1 MSERNKNVFISYGH
15 NNFDMLIEKVSKAI
29 REKGYNVFLD
39 KDYLNQG
46 DWEDI
51 IDNHIRGSKY
61 FLFMISSRS
70 VSRDGY
76 CLNELCR
83 AGECNSTIIP
93 VKLDDSLAPLSIN
106 KYQRILLDSCILP
119 NGNIDEDIFNS
130 VINKIVDILDGRAE
144 CGYVD
149 KDSIIKSALKPIVQ
163 KEDLYKHYS
172 VFKGRRKA
180 FKEFENFMETDQNI
194 LWLPASPG
202 TGKTAFS
209 SMLCWNYPK
218 SVAGIHFCKFN
229 NSDRTNPK
237 NIFTTLAYQ
246 LAEFLPSYKEK
257 LLELNELNKVFE
269 KNAERIFE
277 YLFIE
282 PLLDIKPDNNI
293 ALVIDALD
301 EASFRGDNE
310 VCAILQRAKLKN
322 IIPTWLKFVLTSRRE
337 VEVTNNLNYVSV
349 ICKQFEETTL
359 DDIKEYYLD
368 QFPNLDEERLEIL
381 LNKSEGS
388 FLYATEITKQV
399 NSNILSLDD
408 INLFPP
414 GIYGFFNDCFNRI
427 FGVTQERKIS
437 FEDAKPV
444 LEFLC
449 IFQEVV
455 TEEFLQEILK
465 KDEYEIRLILSSISG
480 LFKITSNGIEPIH
493 KSLIDWL
500 VTPGDV
506 GHVYYISKK
515 SGYKRLY
522 DYLLTF
528 YEKGRYSNKYL
539 SKYFGKTLIELHKI
553 DELEELLNNYRFL
566 AARNRVLHFDTG
578 LREYL
583 RELESFDDCY
593 DIFSQETFAR
603 VFQDNRRL
611 LYNSGMFFD
620 LQKLGLTD
628 ALEDLQGTFELE
640 GEIGIAFYY
649 YIVEEFDKAIR
660 QCKLLI
666 NSNKEIQDKPELL
679 AELHNVKGLSQRKI
693 VEFDEAIESFDN
705 AIICSNNAKDTVPSK
720 NSDPAFEES
729 MAYLLLGKIYTNM
742 LDFTKANEC
751 LDKSVEIL
759 NARIDEL
766 DDGDD
771 KTAKLLF
778 LAEEYRVYAY
788 SCIWENDFTKAEEL
802 LNKCDMIYRGNKS
815 STDRY
820 FLRYQYTSCL
830 LLIMR
835 GELKGVEVKL
845 NSLLKNIKGKYDK
858 GTINM
863 YLGLLCLLS
872 NDDRAPFFIDEA
884 KKIFKRIKAYLEL
897 NEAQMIEDVY
907 NHIHGIDAI
916 IDYGFRNQYAEKW
929 IEYAKEYVK
938 KQTLLGVK

>member
-1 MSERNKNVFISYGH
+1 MSERERSVFISYGH
-15 NNFDMLIEKVSKAI
+15 NNYDLLVDKVAKAI
-29 REKGYNVFLD
+29 REQGFNVFLD
-39 KDYLNQG
+39 KDYLNEG
-46 DWEDI
+46 DWEEI
-51 IDNHIRGSKY
+51 IDNHIKGSRY
-61 FLFMISSRS
+61 FLFMISARS
-70 VSRDGY
+70 VSHDGY

-83 AGECNSTIIP
+83 AGETHARIIP

-106 KYQRILLDSCILP
+106 KFQRMPLDTCILP
-119 NGNIDEDIFNS
+119 DGSINEEIFNS
-130 VINKIVDILDGRAE
+130 VINKIIDIISGKVKS
-144 CGYVD
+144 GYVD
-149 KDSIIKSALKPIVQ
+149 NDSIIKSALNPINQ
-163 KEDLYKHYS
+163 KEDLCKHYT

-180 FKEFENFMETDQNI
+180 FEEFEEFMNSEENI

-209 SMLCWNYPK
+209 SMLCWKYPK
-218 SVAGIHFCKFN
+218 LVGGIHFCKFN

-246 LAEFLPSYKEK
+246 LAESLPLYKQK
-257 LLELNELNKVFE
+257 LLELNELGKVFE

-282 PLLDIKPDNNI
+282 PLIGIKPDHNI

-310 VCAILQRAKLKN
+310 VCAILQRAKLKD
-322 IIPTWLKFVLTSRRE
+322 IIPSWLKFVLTSRRE

-349 ICKQFEETTL
+349 ICKRFEETTL
-359 DDIKEYYLD
+359 EDIKEYYLD
-368 QFPNLDEERLEIL
+368 QFPNLDNEKLEIL

-399 NSNILSLDD
+399 RDNILSLDD

-427 FGVTQERKIS
+427 FSSDHNKKIS
-437 FEDAKPV
+437 FEEAKPV

-506 GHVYYISKK
+506 GHIYYISRK

-528 YEKGRYSNKYL
+528 YEKGRYSNVYV
-539 SKYFGKTLIELHKI
+539 SKYYGKTLIELHKI

-566 AARNRVLHFDTG
+566 VARNRVLHFDTG

-603 VFQDNRRL
+603 VFRDNRRL

-628 ALEDLQGTFELE
+628 ALSDLEGTFELE
-640 GEIGIAFYY
+640 GEIGVAFYY

-693 VEFDEAIESFDN
+693 VEFDEAIGSFGN
-705 AIICSNNAKDTVPSK
+705 AIKCSNDAKDSIPSK

-729 MAYLLLGKIYTNM
+729 MAYLILGKIYTNM
-742 LDFTKANEC
+742 LDFNKANEC

-759 NARIDEL
+759 NNRIDEL

-788 SCIWENDFTKAEEL
+788 SCIWENDFKKAEDL
-802 LNKCDMIYRGNKS
+802 LNKCDMIYRNNKS

-830 LLIMR
+830 LKIMSN
-835 GELKGVEVKL
+835 EVKGIEVKL
-845 NSLLKNIKGKYDK
+845 NSLLSSIKGKYDR

-863 YLGLLCLLS
+863 YLGLLCLFT
-872 NDDRAPFFIDEA
+872 NDDRAMSFIDEA

-897 NEAQMIEDVY
+897 NEAQMIGEIYNELHNISED
-907 NHIHGIDAI
+907 
-916 IDYGFRNQYAEKW
+916 IDYEFRNEYAKKW

-938 KQTLLGVK
+938 KRTLLGVK